1 MRTLVTGKQM
11 KAVDAY
17 TIETIGVPS
26 MVLMERAA
34 LAVAREAEAEAGKLG
49 EGGSAASIWSVCCT
63 GNNGADG
70 IAAARMLHLQGYSVC
85 VVLMGHPE
93 KGTEEFLHQLKIA
106 RNLGMEVIAYS
117 EWRELAADWGKE
129 NRLLIDAMFG
139 VGLSRPVEGSYRECA
154 ELVGRLRAEG
164 KIARV
169 VAVDVPS
176 GIHSDTGFVM
186 GAAVEADV
194 TVTFGWEKRGTLL
207 YPGRSFAGRV
217 VVENIGFPPLETVN
231 AACGAEEGDEP
242 KDEAEVFACTYDRS
256 DLARIPERTA
266 YSNKGTFGKVLIV
279 AGSENMCGAAYLSAL
294 AAYRTGAGLVKL
306 LTVEQNRL
314 ILQSKLPEAILAT
327 YTAGQL
333 MEGREEFRKMIDE
346 QCRWV
351 DVVVLGPGLG
361 SEPYVEYL
369 VEDILTMACSPVVV
383 DADGLNAIAAH
394 PYLTSYFTENIII
407 TPHPGEMARLM
418 GESIREI
425 RENLVETAVEYASR
439 YGLTCVL
446 KDASTVVA
454 SREGEI
460 YINSSGNSAMAKA
473 GSGDVLTGIIS
484 GLLALGLEE
493 SQSARLGVYL
503 HGLAGDEARRKT
515 GSHGLLASELAD
527 AVGEVM
533 RVADNRTEEM
543 QR

>member
-1 MRTLVTGKQM
+1 M
-11 KAVDAY
+11 
-17 TIETIGVPS
+17 
-26 MVLMERAA
+26 
-34 LAVAREAEAEAGKLG
+34 
-49 EGGSAASIWSVCCT
+49 
-63 GNNGADG
+63 
-70 IAAARMLHLQGYSVC
+70 
-85 VVLMGHPE
+85 
-93 KGTEEFLHQLKIA
+93 
-106 RNLGMEVIAYS
+106 
-117 EWRELAADWGKE
+117 
-129 NRLLIDAMFG
+129 
-139 VGLSRPVEGSYRECA
+139 
-154 ELVGRLRAEG
+154 
-164 KIARV
+164 
-169 VAVDVPS
+169 
-176 GIHSDTGFVM
+176 
-186 GAAVEADV
+186 
-194 TVTFGWEKRGTLL
+194 
-207 YPGRSFAGRV
+207 
-217 VVENIGFPPLETVN
+217 
-231 AACGAEEGDEP
+231 
-242 KDEAEVFACTYDRS
+242 
-256 DLARIPERTA
+256 
-266 YSNKGTFGKVLIV
+266 
-279 AGSENMCGAAYLSAL
+279 
-294 AAYRTGAGLVKL
+294 
-306 LTVEQNRL
+306 
-314 ILQSKLPEAILAT
+314 
-327 YTAGQL
+327 
-333 MEGREEFRKMIDE
+333 
-346 QCRWV
+346 
-351 DVVVLGPGLG
+351 
-361 SEPYVEYL
+361 
-369 VEDILTMACSPVVV
+369 EDILTMACSPVVV